1 MTDFAALRRRFP
13 VLRERSYFAAQC
25 LGPFP
30 DEALADLDDYKAT
43 LLLRNRGLETWVMR
57 LVEMQQLVERLL
69 VAPPNSV
76 ALRDSATSCQAAIAA
91 AISPSGA
98 RRRILVAPQLDF
110 KSSRYLWRAQ
120 EQRGFEV
127 VDVSEVALDAARLGE
142 LIDERT
148 AVVALP
154 LVSPRTGALLPLG
167 AIADRARAAGAIL
180 VADAYQAVG
189 IVPIDVARLGADV
202 VVGGS
207 HKWLCGAGMG
217 LAFMYVAPRLAE
229 TLPVIYPGWLGAT
242 SLLVEHPRFDPAPA
256 TVRFQQGTTAMEP
269 IYTARAGLRFVLEV
283 GVAALR
289 ARSLQ
294 LTQRLLDGLE
304 AHRIPTFTPRDA
316 ALRGGMVCADVAAPE
331 AAVGALREL
340 GIDVD
345 SREGAGVRI
354 GPFPCLE
361 ERDVD
366 RLVEELAKVSA
377 RRGATRA

>member
-1 MTDFAALRRRFP
+1 VLVTDFAALRRRFP
-13 VLRERSYFAAQC
+13 VLRERSYFASQC

-69 VAPPNSV
+69 GAPSGSV

-91 AISPSGA
+91 AITPAGA

-127 VDVSEVALDAARLGE
+127 VDVSEVALQPDRLRA

-154 LVSPRTGALLPLG
+154 LVSPRTGALLPLA
-167 AIADRARAAGAIL
+167 AIADRVREAGALL

-229 TLPVIYPGWLGAT
+229 TLPVVYPGWLGAT
-242 SLLVEHPRFDPAPA
+242 SLLAEHPRFEPAPS
-256 TVRFQQGTTAMEP
+256 TVRFQQGTVAMEP

-283 GVAALR
+283 GVEALR
-289 ARSLQ
+289 ARSLA
-294 LTQRLLDGLE
+294 LTTRLLDGLE
-304 AHRIPTFTPRDA
+304 AHRIRTFTPRDP
-316 ALRGGMVCADVAAPE
+316 ALRGGMVCVDVAAPE
-331 AAVGALREL
+331 AVVGALREL
-340 GIDVD
+340 AIDVD
-345 SREGAGVRI
+345 AREGAGVRV
-354 GPFPCLE
+354 GPFPCLDE
-361 ERDVD
+361 GEID
-366 RLVEELAKVSA
+366 RLVEELAKA
-377 RRGATRA
+377 NGR